1 MGEMVRT
8 KASVLKSEEGEAYW
22 FLDSLVTV
30 KVSGAQTSGRLTIL
44 DFLNPPGFSPPTH
57 RHLVEDEV
65 FYVISGSAI
74 FYCDGETFEV
84 WPGDTVFLPVG
95 STHSF
100 RASDSEPF
108 RTLQITV
115 PSGFEEFTAE
125 AGTPAVTHSLPA
137 PGPIDFAAVGQAA
150 ARHNIEILGP
160 PPARTARAAT

>member
-1 MGEMVRT
+1 MDETVRA
-8 KASVLKSEEGEAYW
+8 KASVLKSEEGESYW

-30 KVSGAQTSGRLTIL
+30 KVSGAQTSDRLTVL
-44 DFLNPPGFSPPTH
+44 DFLNPAGFSPPTH
-57 RHLVEDEV
+57 RHLVEDEI
-65 FYVISGSAI
+65 FYVISGSAT
-74 FYCDGETFEV
+74 FFCDGETFEA

-100 RASDSEPF
+100 RVSDTQPF

-125 AGTPAVTHSLPA
+125 AGTPATTHDLPS
-137 PGPIDFAAVGQAA
+137 PGPIDFAAIGRAA

-160 PPARTARAAT
+160 PPAR

>member
-1 MGEMVRT
+1 MGEMVHT
-8 KASVLKSEEGEAYW
+8 KASVLKSEEGQSYW

-30 KVSGAQTSGRLTIL
+30 KVSGAQTSNRLTIL
-44 DFLNPPGFSPPTH
+44 DFLNPPGFAPPTH

-65 FYVISGSAI
+65 FYVISGSAV
-74 FYCDGETFEV
+74 FYCDGETFPVEA
-84 WPGDTVFLPVG
+84 GDTVFLPVG

-100 RASDSEPF
+100 RVSDEQPF

-125 AGTPAVTHSLPA
+125 AGAPAASHDLPV
-137 PGPIDFAAVGQAA
+137 PGPIDFAVVAQAA

-160 PPARTARAAT
+160 PPTA

>member
-1 MGEMVRT
+1 MAETAHT
-8 KASVLKSEEGEAYW
+8 KASVLRSEEGQSYW

-30 KVSGAQTSGRLTIL
+30 KVSGSQTSDRLTVL
-44 DFLNPPGFSPPTH
+44 DFLNPPGFAPPTH
-57 RHLVEDEV
+57 RHLVEDEI
-65 FYVISGSAI
+65 FYVLSGSAV
-74 FYCDGETFEV
+74 FFCDGETFDAG
-84 WPGDTVFLPVG
+84 PGDTVFLPVG

-100 RASDSEPF
+100 RVADDQPF

-125 AGTPAVTHSLPA
+125 AGTPATGHVLPS

-160 PPARTARAAT
+160 PPAK